1 MDMNEEERFMGDAAI
16 RFGIVG
22 AFLVL
27 GYLLILVG
35 VFWSK
40 LPPEIPL
47 FYSLPWGEQWLVHK
61 NGLLVLSGG
70 MIGLFAADALLAYRL
85 FRTEGLLSRY
95 LVFGCLTV
103 LILMAINLTKIIEV
117 LI

>member
-1 MDMNEEERFMGDAAI
+1 MSDTSLK
-16 RFGIVG
+16 FGVAG
-22 AFLVL
+22 GFLTL
-27 GYLLILVG
+27 GYLLVLVG

-47 FYSLPWGEQWLVHK
+47 FYSLPWGEQWLVPK
-61 NGLLVLSGG
+61 IGLLVLT
-70 MIGLFAADALLAYRL
+70 AAMVLISLIDIAWAYRL
-85 FRTEGLLSRY
+85 FKNEGLLARY

-103 LILMAINLTKIIEV
+103 LVLMAINLTKIIEV

>member
-1 MDMNEEERFMGDAAI
+1 MNEEEKFMSDRSLKMGVA
-16 RFGIVG
+16 GG
-22 AFLVL
+22 FLTL
-27 GYLLILVG
+27 GYLLVLVG

-47 FYSLPWGEQWLVHK
+47 FYSLPWGEQWLVPK
-61 NGLLVLSGG
+61 IGLLILSGS
-70 MIGLFAADALLAYRL
+70 MLLISIIDLIWAYRL
-85 FRTEGLLSRY
+85 FKSEGLLARY

-103 LILMAINLTKIIEV
+103 LVLMAINLTKIIEV

>member
-1 MDMNEEERFMGDAAI
+1 MNEEEKFTSDKAI
-16 RFGIVG
+16 KTGVAG
-22 AFLVL
+22 VVMVL

-47 FYSLPWGEQWLVHK
+47 FYSLPWGEQWLVDK
-61 NGLLVLSGG
+61 SGLLVLTAS
-70 MIGLFAADALLAYRL
+70 MTVLIIIDLIAAYKIYKS
-85 FRTEGLLSRY
+85 EGLLARY